1 MIQFTPHMRIL
12 VATSPLDMRKGIDGV
27 AAYCRLTLAENP
39 MNGTLFLFVSRSRKH
54 LRVLTYDGQGFWL
67 ATKRLSSGRF
77 PYWPMAGAMAK
88 VGSVFLEQ
96 LEACQAQVLVQGG
109 DPLSI
114 KALGAWR
121 KIDIS
126 PDFKTGVA

>member
-1 MIQFTPHMRIL
+1 M
-12 VATSPLDMRKGIDGV
+12 SGV
-27 AAYCRLTLAENP
+27 
-39 MNGTLFLFVSRSRKH
+39 LFLFVSRSRKH

-77 PYWPMAGAMAK
+77 PHWPSAGEGI
-88 VGSVFLEQ
+88 GSVFLEQ
-96 LEACQAQVLVQGG
+96 LEACQAQVLIQGG
-109 DPLSI
+109 DPLSV

-121 KIDIS
+121 KIDRY